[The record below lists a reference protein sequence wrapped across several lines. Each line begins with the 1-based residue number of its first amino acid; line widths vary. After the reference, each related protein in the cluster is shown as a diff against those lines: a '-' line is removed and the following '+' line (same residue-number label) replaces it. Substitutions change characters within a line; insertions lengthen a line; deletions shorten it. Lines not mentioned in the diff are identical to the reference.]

1 MTSGRVDRVSIAP
14 DHAATRDSS
23 ATEVTSHVGIDL
35 NVLLNNH
42 AIDPGSVMVMRHRPF
57 EPELQK
63 VLPWLA
69 AEKPQVYNAYQQAQ
83 GQKVENALL
92 GAKYLASFIG
102 HEPGRAVFVGLYA
115 VAGNRP
121 MSLEEFWA
129 VPENQYLKSFGMK
142 GFTADDGR
150 SSLLWFDL
158 RVTEHF
164 ASWKGKLIVGW
175 PGLERSWWRWA
186 DRNTFP
192 VEAIL
197 QEGLFDATMPE
208 WDRLILGWRDLDALP
223 SRWRAA
229 LAQWRG
235 IYYIFDR
242 VACRGYVGSASGPEN
257 LLGRWLSYAATGHGG
272 NKLLRACQAESLVF
286 TILERVS
293 PDMSPD
299 EVIRKENSWK
309 DRLHS
314 RTAGLNLN

>member
-1 MTSGRVDRVSIAP
+1 MTTTGVDRLCITE
-14 DHAATRDSS
+14 DHTATKNSKV
-23 ATEVTSHVGIDL
+23 TEVKSHADIDF
-35 NVLLNNH
+35 NVLLKSH
-42 AIDPGSVMVMRHRPF
+42 GIDPAGVMVMRHRPF

-69 AEKPQVYNAYQQAQ
+69 AEKSQVYNAYQQAQ
-83 GQKVENALL
+83 GQKVENALV
-92 GAKYLASFIG
+92 GAKFLASFIG
-102 HEPGRAVFVGLYA
+102 HEPGRAIFVGLYA
-115 VAGNRP
+115 VAGNKP
-121 MSLEEFWA
+121 MTLEEFWA

-164 ASWKGKLIVGW
+164 TSWKGKLIIGW

-186 DRNTFP
+186 DRNVFA

-197 QEGLFDATMPE
+197 QEGLFDARMPE
-208 WDRLILGWRDLDALP
+208 WDRLILSWRDLDALP
-223 SRWRAA
+223 LRWKAA
-229 LAQWRG
+229 LSQWRG

-242 VACRGYVGSASGPEN
+242 GACKGYVGSASGPEN
-257 LLGRWLSYAATGHGG
+257 LLGRWLGYAATGHGG
-272 NKLLRACQAESLVF
+272 NKLLRECQPESLVF

-299 EVIRKENSWK
+299 EVIRKENTWK

-314 RTAGLNLN
+314 RSAGLNLN